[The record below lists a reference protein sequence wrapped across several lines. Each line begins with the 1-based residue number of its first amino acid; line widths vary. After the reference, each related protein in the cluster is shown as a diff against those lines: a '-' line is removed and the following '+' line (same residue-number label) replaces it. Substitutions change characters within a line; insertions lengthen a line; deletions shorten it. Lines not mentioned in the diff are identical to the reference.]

1 MTKGELAESL
11 FKQGLNCSQAVAV
24 AFADEIGMDSKT
36 AAQLTLAFGGGLGRL
51 REVCGTVTGMAFV
64 LSGIYKNDDKTQM
77 YKRVQET
84 AEQFRRINGSIIC
97 RELLGISPGA
107 APNPQPDERTAEY
120 YQKRPCPKLAAISAD
135 ILEEYLKNHPV

>member
-84 AEQFRRINGSIIC
+84 AEQFRRINGSII
-97 RELLGISPGA
+97 
-107 APNPQPDERTAEY
+107 
-120 YQKRPCPKLAAISAD
+120 
-135 ILEEYLKNHPV
+135 